1 MKQAEHGPIAGRRL
15 NKMFPTKSI
24 FTLILFVLAAQLTGL
39 GCSGDANN
47 NSNSLSS
54 GTHTGSGGSGLP
66 PTTITVVSGNNQLP
80 ASGGTTTIT
89 VLVTDSR
96 GARTE
101 ATFNLTSSS
110 GGNFIIDGTTKGG
123 TIVGTTTGGI
133 FITTFETNGLTN
145 NTEIAATIPGTFLR
159 GSTTININV

>member
-1 MKQAEHGPIAGRRL
+1 
-15 NKMFPTKSI
+15 MFN
-24 FTLILFVLAAQLTGL
+24 LIGL
-39 GCSGDANN
+39 GCGSESNN
-47 NSNSLSS
+47 KDSLTS

-66 PTTITVVSGNNQLP
+66 PAAITVVAGNSELA

-101 ATFNLTSSS
+101 ATFYLTSSL
-110 GGNFIIDGTTKGG
+110 GGNFIIDSEKKSG

-133 FITTFETNGLTN
+133 FITSFEAGGVLGD
-145 NTEIAATIPGTFLR
+145 TEIAATIPGTSLR
-159 GSTTININV
+159 GSFTINIV

>member
-1 MKQAEHGPIAGRRL
+1 MLQKIHSSKANLTFFLLA
-15 NKMFPTKSI
+15 F
-24 FTLILFVLAAQLTGL
+24 LFNLVGL
-39 GCSGDANN
+39 GCGSDSNN
-47 NSNSLSS
+47 KDSITS

-66 PTTITVVSGNNQLP
+66 PAAITVVAGNSELA

-101 ATFNLTSSS
+101 GSFYLTSSL
-110 GGNFIIDGTTKGG
+110 GGSFIVDSEKKSG

-133 FITTFETNGLTN
+133 FITFFEAGGVLGT
-145 NTEIAATIPGTFLR
+145 TEIAVAIPGTSFR
-159 GSTTININV
+159 GSTTINIV

>member
-1 MKQAEHGPIAGRRL
+1 MLQKIHSSKTNL
-15 NKMFPTKSI
+15 
-24 FTLILFVLAAQLTGL
+24 TLFLLALLFNLIGL
-39 GCSGDANN
+39 GCGNESNN
-47 NSNSLSS
+47 RDSLSS

-66 PTTITVVSGNNQLP
+66 PAAITVVAGNRELA

-101 ATFNLTSSS
+101 ATFYLTSSL
-110 GGNFIIDGTTKGG
+110 GGSFVVDSEKKSG

-133 FITTFETNGLTN
+133 FITSFEAGGVLGD
-145 NTEIAATIPGTFLR
+145 TEIAAAIPGTPLR
-159 GSTTININV
+159 GSFAITIV